1 MDESKKKVDHQHEQ
15 QIVLEKAVA
24 KTLDFF
30 EELGSSIE
38 SLPLNTNGHDYMS
51 QPMVRFLK
59 VDSISRGRVT
69 CSFSVLPPFVNYYEG
84 LQGGVV
90 ASVAERLATACARTM
105 VGEEKPLFLGEQSI
119 PYLSAASMNAELVAD
134 GKNYYK
140 GLHGGAVASIAERLA
155 IACARTIVAEEKP
168 LFLVELSISYLSSAP
183 MNAELN
189 AVGSVVRSGRN
200 LTVVSIEIRLK
211 ETKKLLYTA
220 QATFHQLPAAKL

>member
-134 GKNYYK
+134 GKV
-140 GLHGGAVASIAERLA
+140 L
-155 IACARTIVAEEKP
+155 
-168 LFLVELSISYLSSAP
+168 
-183 MNAELN
+183 
-189 AVGSVVRSGRN
+189 RSGRN
-200 LTVVSIEIRLK
+200 LTVVSIEIK
-211 ETKKLLYTA
+211 PKDSKKLLYIS
-220 QATFHQLPAAKL
+220 QATFYHLPISKL